1 MNAYN
6 EAYKNYYDTIRKK
19 VKVENKQED
28 IISSSQDIYPVK
40 TQKRAGVYSYN
51 NSYNAYYNR
60 GRGKSNSNS
69 KYKVKYI
76 DKFILRVILSGLIL
90 VSLYSLKVAKN
101 EQVNKIFEIC
111 SKNIR
116 QEVDYSNLIEYVK
129 IKISEFSNEI
139 NIDEYLKL

>member
-1 MNAYN
+1 MNTYN

-19 VKVENKQED
+19 VKVENKKED
-28 IISSSQDIYPVK
+28 LISSNQDIYPVK
-40 TQKRAGVYSYN
+40 TQKRVGSYSYN
-51 NSYNAYYNR
+51 NSYNSYYNR
-60 GRGKSNSNS
+60 GRERNNSSS
-69 KYKVKYI
+69 KYKIKYI

-101 EQVNKIFEIC
+101 EQLNKIFEIC

-129 IKISEFSNEI
+129 VKIAKFSKEI
-139 NIDEYLKL
+139 NIEEYLKL

>member
-19 VKVENKQED
+19 VKVENKKED
-28 IISSSQDIYPVK
+28 LINSSQDIYPVK
-40 TQKRAGVYSYN
+40 TQKRVGTYSYN

-60 GRGKSNSNS
+60 GRGKSNSDG
-69 KYKVKYI
+69 KYKIKYI

-111 SKNIR
+111 SENIR

-129 IKISEFSNEI
+129 VKIAEFSNEI
-139 NIDEYLKL
+139 NIDKYLKL